1 MAAVT
6 TSRPSARGFFAR
18 NQWLLARRSSQ
29 IAILALFLIGPWFGV
44 WWLKGN
50 LASSIFLDTLPLT
63 DPFVLLQSYAG
74 GHAIATTALLGAITV
89 LAVYALIGGRVYCS
103 WVCPVNIV
111 TDAAHWLRTTL
122 CIGANWQ
129 PRKGTRLW
137 ILAASIGASAAT
149 GAIAWELVNPVTMLQ
164 RGLVFGLGLAWIIVL
179 AVFLFDLMVSRRGW
193 CSYLCPVGAFYGIAG
208 KVSLVR
214 VSAVRRNA
222 CTDCGDCFRVCPEPH
237 VIVPALKPKDPTAS
251 PVILSGDC
259 TNCGRCLDV
268 CADDV
273 FEMGGRFGKGVKS
286 INS

>member
-1 MAAVT
+1 MAEPAA
-6 TSRPSARGFFAR
+6 PAPRGFLAR
-18 NQWLLARRSSQ
+18 NQWLLARRASQ
-29 IAILALFLIGPWFGV
+29 LAILVLFLIGPWFGV

-50 LASSIFLDTLPLT
+50 LASSVLLDVLPLT
-63 DPFVLLQSYAG
+63 DPFVLLQSYVG
-74 GHAIATTALLGAITV
+74 GHGIEKTALVGALTV

-111 TDAAHWLRTTL
+111 TDAAHWLRMRL
-122 CIGANWQ
+122 HIGVNWQ
-129 PRKGTRLW
+129 PRKATRMW
-137 ILAASIGASAAT
+137 ILAASLGVSAAT

-208 KVSLVR
+208 KVSLIR
-214 VSAVRRNA
+214 VSAVRRAA

-237 VIVPALKPKDPTAS
+237 VISPALKPRDPQAS

-273 FEMGGRFGKGVKS
+273 FEMGARFGKRPG
-286 INS
+286 

>member
-1 MAAVT
+1 MAVT
-6 TSRPSARGFFAR
+6 AASTSPARGFFAR
-18 NQWLLARRSSQ
+18 NQWLLARRTSQ

-50 LASSIFLDTLPLT
+50 LASSLLLDTLPLT

-74 GHAIATTALLGAITV
+74 GHAIAGTALFGAATV
-89 LAVYALIGGRVYCS
+89 FAIYALIGGRVYCS
-103 WVCPVNIV
+103 WVCPINIV
-111 TDAAHWLRTTL
+111 TDAAHWLRTKL
-122 CIGANWQ
+122 RVSANWQ

-137 ILAASIGASAAT
+137 ILAASLVASAAT

-214 VSAVRRNA
+214 VSAVKRSA

-237 VIVPALKPKDPTAS
+237 VISPALKPKDPGAS
-251 PVILSGDC
+251 PVVLSGDC
-259 TNCGRCLDV
+259 TNCGRCIDV

-273 FEMGGRFGKGVKS
+273 FEMGSRFAKLS
-286 INS
+286 

>member
-1 MAAVT
+1 MPAFTA
-6 TSRPSARGFFAR
+6 SASSKRGFLAR
-18 NQWLLARRSSQ
+18 NQWLLARRTSQ
-29 IAILALFLIGPWFGV
+29 VAILVLFLIGPWFGV

-74 GHAIATTALLGAITV
+74 GHTTATTALLGAITALV
-89 LAVYALIGGRVYCS
+89 IYVLIGGRVYCS
-103 WVCPVNIV
+103 WVCPINIV
-111 TDAAHWLRTTL
+111 TDAAHWLRTKL
-122 CIGANWQ
+122 RIGANWQ

-137 ILAASIGASAAT
+137 ILAASVGTSAAT

-214 VSAVRRNA
+214 VSAVRRSA

-237 VIVPALKPKDPTAS
+237 VISPALKPRDPTAS

-273 FEMGGRFGKGVKS
+273 FEMGARFGKRVRG
-286 INS
+286 

>member
-1 MAAVT
+1 MAT
-6 TSRPSARGFFAR
+6 TTHPRSFVAR
-18 NQWLLARRSSQ
+18 NQWLLARRTSQ
-29 IAILALFLIGPWFGV
+29 IAILVLFLIGPWFGV

-63 DPFVLLQSYAG
+63 DPFVLLQSYVG
-74 GHAIATTALLGAITV
+74 GHTIETTALVGAITV
-89 LAVYALIGGRVYCS
+89 FAIYGLIGGRVYCS
-103 WVCPVNIV
+103 WVCPINIV

-122 CIGANWQ
+122 HIGVNWQ
-129 PRKGTRLW
+129 PRKATRLW
-137 ILAASIGASAAT
+137 ILAASLVVSGTT

-208 KVSLVR
+208 KVSLIR
-214 VSAVRRNA
+214 VSAVRRSA

-237 VIVPALKPKDPTAS
+237 VISPALKPRDPKVS

-273 FEMGGRFGKGVKS
+273 FEMGARFGKRPG
-286 INS
+286 

>member
-1 MAAVT
+1 MT
-6 TSRPSARGFFAR
+6 TTTHPRSFLAR
-18 NQWLLARRSSQ
+18 NQWLLARRTSQ
-29 IAILALFLIGPWFGV
+29 IAILVLFLIGPWFSV

-50 LASSIFLDTLPLT
+50 LASSVFLDTLPLT
-63 DPFVLLQSYAG
+63 DPLVLLQSYVG
-74 GHAIATTALLGAITV
+74 GHTIEATALVGAITV
-89 LAVYALIGGRVYCS
+89 FAIYALIGGRVYCS
-103 WVCPVNIV
+103 WVCPINIV
-111 TDAAHWLRTTL
+111 TDAAHWLRTKL
-122 CIGANWQ
+122 HIGVNWQ
-129 PRKGTRLW
+129 PRKATRLW
-137 ILAASIGASAAT
+137 ILGASLAVSAAA

-208 KVSLVR
+208 KVALIR
-214 VSAVRRNA
+214 VSAVRRSA

-237 VIVPALKPKDPTAS
+237 VISPALKPRDPNTS

-273 FEMGGRFGKGVKS
+273 FEMGGRFRKRPG
-286 INS
+286 

>member
-1 MAAVT
+1 MEAIT
-6 TSRPSARGFFAR
+6 TSTPPARGFFAR
-18 NQWLLARRSSQ
+18 NQWLLARRTSQ

-74 GHAIATTALLGAITV
+74 GHAIAMTALLGAITV

-103 WVCPVNIV
+103 WVCPINIV
-111 TDAAHWLRTTL
+111 TDAAHWLRTKL
-122 CIGANWQ
+122 RIGANWQ

-137 ILAASIGASAAT
+137 ILAASVGASAAT

-214 VSAVRRNA
+214 VSAVRRSA

-237 VIVPALKPKDPTAS
+237 VIVPALKPKDPQAS

-273 FEMGGRFGKGVKS
+273 FEMGGRFGKRA
-286 INS
+286 